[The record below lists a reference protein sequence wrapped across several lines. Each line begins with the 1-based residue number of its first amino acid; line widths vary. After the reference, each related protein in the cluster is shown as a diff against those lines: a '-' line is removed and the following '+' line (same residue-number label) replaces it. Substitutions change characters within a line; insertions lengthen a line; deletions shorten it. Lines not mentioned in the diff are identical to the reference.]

1 MEKKYWLYV
10 INELRHLSEIKEKES
25 WWCVRLIESNTFCSA
40 YGMQTAKIKILKS
53 FNPPIKS
60 NELKKIYSVRAETFM
75 KRNFQSKEFLIK
87 DNDIIKPIL
96 SLRHQK

>member
-60 NELKKIYSVRAETFM
+60 NELKKIID
-75 KRNFQSKEFLIK
+75 KNFLFVGRS
-87 DNDIIKPIL
+87 IL
-96 SLRHQK
+96 SAVLCVKEI